1 MRPSSVP
8 AVGMVGKVYIV
19 FQTNRGPTSLF
30 SVYNLAG
37 VHARY
42 MHVLSICKRQAD
54 QPFAEA
60 LREAKVARNTI
71 RDFLGLAELKILDE
85 RKYEEAG
92 VRWEVEKSSVKQF
105 ERVCRLEVLKYFDE
119 LNEKKSNKNI
129 TSIHDPKIV
138 L

>member
-1 MRPSSVP
+1 M
-8 AVGMVGKVYIV
+8 
-19 FQTNRGPTSLF
+19 
-30 SVYNLAG
+30 YNLAG

-85 RKYEEAG
+85 RKYEEAIVG
-92 VRWEVEKSSVKQF
+92 VRWEGEKSSVKQF
-105 ERVCRLEVLKYFDE
+105 ERACRLEVSKYFDE
-119 LNEKKSNKNI
+119 LNEKKSNKKHYFH
-129 TSIHDPKIV
+129 S
-138 L
+138 

>member
-1 MRPSSVP
+1 M
-8 AVGMVGKVYIV
+8 
-19 FQTNRGPTSLF
+19 
-30 SVYNLAG
+30 YNLAG
-37 VHARY
+37 VPARY

-54 QPFAEA
+54 KPLAEA
-60 LREAKVARNTI
+60 LREAKAARNTI

-85 RKYEEAG
+85 RKYEEAIAG

-119 LNEKKSNKNI
+119 LNEKKLNKNI